1 MSLVRR
7 VLNLFSRSQVE
18 REIDAELRSHIDM
31 RVEDNLA
38 AGMSLEAAR
47 RDALLRFGN
56 STAVKE
62 RVTGMDTALLLES
75 VYSDVSYAFR
85 QLIKNPGF
93 AGTAILVL
101 ALGICASVAVFAFV
115 DAALIKPLPYRE
127 PARLV
132 GVFETTVSCPLC
144 NLSYL
149 NFRDW
154 KKNNLPFSSMEAW
167 GYSTFLLRSSEGAQP
182 ARGARVTDGF
192 FRTLGITPILGRDFY
207 PGEDA
212 PGKSPTVLL
221 SYAAWKNRFG
231 ENRNV
236 VGQAITLS
244 ETSYTIIGVLPP
256 EFQFAPRGPAEFW
269 TPLNDPTSCEQ
280 RRGCH
285 SLFGVARLKD
295 GVSLE
300 SSRAAMKAIARQMEK
315 VYPENRGYGADVVTL
330 SEIVAGNIR
339 PVLLVSLIGAG
350 MLLLIAC
357 VNVSSLLVVRSESRK
372 REIAVR
378 GALGAS
384 RGRLIRQFATEG
396 LALVAFGSAVGLTS
410 AYLLMHLLLRL
421 IPADMLERMPYLSGL
436 GLNFRVMIF
445 AGLISFL
452 ATALFSIV
460 PALHLSRSDLR
471 GGLSDGGRNSAGM
484 LWRRLGSKLVVVEL
498 TTAVVLLVSAG
509 LLGKSLYR
517 LLNVDIGFAPDH
529 LATLYVTMPGSYNS
543 DQEVMALERR
553 MVSHIKNL
561 PGITSVGISTSRP
574 ASSWSLAANIVV
586 TGRPWSGE
594 HNTVPERNVSSDYLR
609 TLGAKL
615 LRGRYFTETEDDPS
629 KPGVVLISRAFAGRF
644 FPGEDPVGR
653 RISFEGSHDSM
664 EIIGM
669 MEDIKEGQLDT
680 INQPTIYLPFS
691 QGWFR
696 SFCIVVRTVPAEQ
709 TMLGTLI
716 AGIHQVDPAI
726 ATSDAATMNDVI
738 NDSQS
743 AYLHRSSAGLVGGF
757 AGLALLLGVVGLY
770 GVVAYSVNHRTREI
784 GVRMAL
790 GAQRN
795 SVYRL
800 VLTEAAWL
808 TAVGIIAGLVCSVA
822 AATLMRSLL
831 FGTQPWDVSTLAAVA
846 VVLVIAALLASY
858 LPARRAASVNPVE
871 ALRAE

>member
-1 MSLVRR
+1 
-7 VLNLFSRSQVE
+7 
-18 REIDAELRSHIDM
+18 
-31 RVEDNLA
+31 
-38 AGMSLEAAR
+38 
-47 RDALLRFGN
+47 
-56 STAVKE
+56 
-62 RVTGMDTALLLES
+62 
-75 VYSDVSYAFR
+75 
-85 QLIKNPGF
+85 
-93 AGTAILVL
+93 VL
-101 ALGICASVAVFAFV
+101 ALGICASVAIFAFV
-115 DAALIKPLPYRE
+115 DSALLKPLPYRN

-132 GVFETTVSCPLC
+132 GVFESTASCPLC

-167 GYSTFLLRSSEGAQP
+167 GYSTFLLRSHEGAQP

-212 PGKSPTVLL
+212 PGAPHTVLL
-221 SYAAWKNRFG
+221 SYAAWQKRFG
-231 ENRNV
+231 GNRNV
-236 VGQAITLS
+236 VGEAINLS
-244 ETSYTIIGVLPP
+244 ETSYTIIGVLPR
-256 EFQFAPRGPAEFW
+256 EFQFAPRGLAEFW

-295 GVSLE
+295 GVSLQ
-300 SSRAAMKAIARQMEK
+300 SSLAAMKAIAQQLEA
-315 VYPENRGYGADVVTL
+315 VYPENRGYGADVVKL
-330 SEIVAGNIR
+330 SEVVAGNIR
-339 PVLLVSLIGAG
+339 PVLLVSLVGAG
-350 MLLLIAC
+350 LLLLIAC

-396 LALVAFGSAVGLTS
+396 LALVAFGGALGIAS
-410 AYLLMHLLLRL
+410 AYLLMRLLIRL
-421 IPADMLERMPYLSGL
+421 IPIDMLQGMPYLSEL
-436 GLNFRVMIF
+436 GLNHRVQIF
-445 AGLISFL
+445 AGSILFL

-471 GGLSDGGRNSAGM
+471 GDLSDGGRGSAGM

-498 TTAVVLLVSAG
+498 TTAVMLLVSAG
-509 LLGKSLYR
+509 LLGKSFYR
-517 LLNVDIGFAPDH
+517 LLNVDIGFVPDH
-529 LATLYVTMPGSYNS
+529 LATLYVTMPSSYNK
-543 DQEVMALERR
+543 DEEVMALERR
-553 MVSHIKNL
+553 IVNYIKTL

-574 ASSWSLAANIVV
+574 SSSWSLAANIVV
-586 TGRPWSGE
+586 TGRPWNGE

-629 KPGVVLISRAFAGRF
+629 KPGVVLISRAFARRF
-644 FPGEDPVGR
+644 FSGDDPIGR
-653 RISFEGSHDSM
+653 HISFEGSRDSM

-669 MEDIKEGQLDT
+669 VEDIKEGQLDT
-680 INQPTIYLPFS
+680 VNQATIYVPFS

-696 SFCIVVRTVPAEQ
+696 SFCLAVRTVPAEQ
-709 TMLGTLI
+709 TLLGTLV
-716 AGIHQVDPAI
+716 AGIHQIDPDI

-738 NDSQS
+738 NGSQS
-743 AYLHRSSAGLVGGF
+743 AYLHRSSATLVGGF
-757 AGLALLLGVVGLY
+757 AGLALLWAWGLY
-770 GVVAYSVNHRTREI
+770 GVIAYSVNHRTREI

-800 VLTEAAWL
+800 VLKEAVWL
-808 TAVGIIAGLVCSVA
+808 TVAGIFAGLICSVA
-822 AATLMRSLL
+822 AAMLMRSLL
-831 FGTQPWDVSTLAAVA
+831 FGTQPWDASTLAVVA